1 MSYFKGV
8 GNGSNSYGQFWF
20 GGSTFPG
27 FLYKKNTGVGGR
39 KNPKYGLI
47 CNRPTTLWNTYTS
60 GSGVGASNIAN
71 RRAKMIKASSC
82 VTGGGCTKVNTH
94 LGLASNNPSSYYPY
108 PRIPRY
114 SIVGTYTYLP
124 SEPGFN
130 TVIQIT
136 DISYLT
142 INYAPLNV
150 HTFIYVNGNLSDT
163 IVVDAVPGVY
173 YIPAGVVEGDTVVSD
188 ASPVLFNI
196 PVNVVGLVSYTI
208 VIVVKFNI

>member
-8 GNGSNSYGQFWF
+8 GNGSNSYGQLWF
-20 GGSTFPG
+20 GGSKFPG

-47 CNRPTTLWNTYTS
+47 CNKPTTLWNTYTS

-82 VTGGGCTKVNTH
+82 LTGGGCTKINTH
-94 LGLASNNPSSYYPY
+94 LGLANNNPASYYPY

-114 SIVGTYTYLP
+114 SVTGTYTYLP

-130 TVIQIT
+130 TVIKFT
-136 DISYLT
+136 GDSYVT
-142 INYAPLNV
+142 INYAPLSITRLN
-150 HTFIYVNGNLSDT
+150 YVNTLLVDT
-163 IVVDAVPGVY
+163 VVTTNITGVY
-173 YIPAGVVEGDTVVSD
+173 NYPAGVVG
-188 ASPVLFNI
+188 AN
-196 PVNVVGLVSYTI
+196 TI